1 MFLSVSGIGMLT
13 HKKASPARKNGEIKL
28 RYQNLKQKRKTMT
41 KMMMM
46 MTKMM
51 MIIMMM
57 MMTMKKMMMIKI
69 VHFQKSD
76 GDLVSLPH
84 PESAGFVLIIL
95 FICTDP
101 LSSLLIT
108 TVIITTIIA
117 IIIIITFTMMLIVGL
132 QASLS
137 HQLIQNVRA

>member
-1 MFLSVSGIGMLT
+1 
-13 HKKASPARKNGEIKL
+13 
-28 RYQNLKQKRKTMT
+28 
-41 KMMMM
+41 
-46 MTKMM
+46 M

-57 MMTMKKMMMIKI
+57 MITMKKMMMIKI

-84 PESAGFVLIIL
+84 PESAGFVL
-95 FICTDP
+95 FT
-101 LSSLLIT
+101 IT
-108 TVIITTIIA
+108 TVIITTITGIITTTTLTF
-117 IIIIITFTMMLIVGL
+117 IIIMLIVGL